1 MVEKVIHFAKNNTWI
16 FLVLGLIILSTI
28 GILTS

>member
-1 MVEKVIHFAKNNTWI
+1 MVQKVMNFAKNNTWI

>member
-1 MVEKVIHFAKNNTWI
+1 MAEKVITFAKNNTWI
-16 FLVLGLIILSTI
+16 FLVLGLVILSGI

>member
-1 MVEKVIHFAKNNTWI
+1 MVKNVINFAKNNTWVY
-16 FLVLGLIILSTI
+16 LVLGLIILSTI